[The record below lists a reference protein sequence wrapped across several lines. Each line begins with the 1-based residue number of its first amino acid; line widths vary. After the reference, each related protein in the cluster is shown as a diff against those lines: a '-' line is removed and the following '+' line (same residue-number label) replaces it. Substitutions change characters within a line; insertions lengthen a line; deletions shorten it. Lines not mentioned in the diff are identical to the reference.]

1 MNKAMI
7 SKGLITLVLGSALSV
22 TVTATAS
29 ELKTEAQKLSYIFG
43 LDIGRTLKAQGMD
56 VDFKTL
62 SSAIQTGFEGG
73 ETLMT
78 EEEINTARQA
88 FITRKT
94 EEQQA
99 KVAEISSSNAA
110 EGVAFLAQNTK
121 KDGVVTT
128 ASGLQYI
135 VLEAGK
141 GAKPKA
147 EDTVTVHYRGTTLNG
162 QEFDSSYKRNAP
174 ASFPLNRVI
183 PGWTEGV
190 QLMSVGSKYKFFI
203 PSAMAYGEQGSP
215 PSIMPNSTLIF
226 EVELIS
232 IGDAE

>member
-7 SKGLITLVLGSALSV
+7 SKGVLSAVLSAGLML
-22 TVTATAS
+22 TATAA
-29 ELKTEAQKLSYIFG
+29 ELKTEAEKLSYIFG
-43 LDIGRTLKAQGMD
+43 LDIGRTLKAQGME

-62 SSAIQTGFEGG
+62 SAAIQTGFEGG

-78 EEEINTARQA
+78 EADIDTTRQA
-88 FITRKT
+88 FIARKT
-94 EEQQA
+94 AEAEA
-99 KVAEISSSNAA
+99 KVAEVASANTA
-110 EGVAFLAQNTK
+110 EGKAFMAENGK
-121 KDGVVTT
+121 KDGVKTT
-128 ASGLQYI
+128 ASGLQYQ
-135 VLEAGK
+135 VLTAGK

-190 QLMSVGSKYKFFI
+190 QLMPLGSKYKFFI
-203 PSAMAYGEQGSP
+203 PSELAYGEQGSP
-215 PSIMPNSTLIF
+215 PHIMPNSTLIF

-232 IGDAE
+232 IGDAK

>member
-1 MNKAMI
+1 MDKAI
-7 SKGLITLVLGSALSV
+7 INKGLLTAVLSGALM
-22 TVTATAS
+22 VTASAAD
-29 ELKTEAQKLSYIFG
+29 LKTEEQKLSYIFG
-43 LDIGRTLKAQGMD
+43 LDIGRTLKAQGME
-56 VDFKTL
+56 VNFKTL
-62 SSAIQTGFEGG
+62 SAAIQTGFEGG

-78 EEEINTARQA
+78 EAEIDNTRQA

-94 EEQQA
+94 EEAQA
-99 KVAEISSSNAA
+99 KVAKIAGANAT
-110 EGVAFLAQNTK
+110 EGAAFLAGNAK
-121 KDGVVTT
+121 KDGVITT
-128 ASGLQYI
+128 ASGLQYQVI
-135 VLEAGK
+135 TAGK

-147 EDTVTVHYRGTTLNG
+147 EETVTVHYRGTTLNG

-190 QLMSVGSKYKFFI
+190 QLMPVGSKYKFFI
-203 PSAMAYGEQGSP
+203 PSALAYGEQGSP

-232 IGDAE
+232 IGEAK

>member
-1 MNKAMI
+1 MSKTII
-7 SKGLITLVLGSALSV
+7 SKGLLTAVLSGALM
-22 TVTATAS
+22 VTASAA
-29 ELKTEAQKLSYIFG
+29 ELKTEEQKLSYIFG
-43 LDIGRTLKAQGMD
+43 LDIGRTLKAQGME

-78 EEEINTARQA
+78 EEEINTTREA
-88 FITRKT
+88 FIARKT
-94 EEQQA
+94 EEAQA
-99 KVAEISSSNAA
+99 KVAAVAATNAT
-110 EGVAFLAQNTK
+110 EGTAFLKENGK
-121 KDGVVTT
+121 KDGVKTT
-128 ASGLQYI
+128 ASGLQYQ
-135 VLEAGK
+135 VLTAGK

-162 QEFDSSYKRNAP
+162 QEFDSSYKRNSP

-190 QLMSVGSKYKFFI
+190 QLMPLGSKYKFFI
-203 PSAMAYGEQGSP
+203 PSALAYGEQGSP
-215 PSIMPNSTLIF
+215 PHITPNSTLIF

-232 IGDAE
+232 IGDAK

>member
-1 MNKAMI
+1 MNKAI
-7 SKGLITLVLGSALSV
+7 INKGLLTAVLSGALM
-22 TVTATAS
+22 VTASAAD
-29 ELKTEAQKLSYIFG
+29 LKTEEQKLSYIFG
-43 LDIGRTLKAQGMD
+43 LDIGRTLKAQGME
-56 VDFKTL
+56 VNFKTL
-62 SSAIQTGFEGG
+62 SAAIQTGFEGG

-78 EEEINTARQA
+78 EAEIDNTRQA

-94 EEQQA
+94 EEAQA
-99 KVAEISSSNAA
+99 KVAKIAGANAT
-110 EGVAFLAQNTK
+110 EGAAFLAGNAK
-121 KDGVVTT
+121 KDGVITT
-128 ASGLQYI
+128 ASGLQYQVI
-135 VLEAGK
+135 TAGK

-147 EDTVTVHYRGTTLNG
+147 EETVTVHYRGTTLNG

-190 QLMSVGSKYKFFI
+190 QLMPVGSKYKFFI
-203 PSAMAYGEQGSP
+203 PSALAYGEQGSP

-232 IGDAE
+232 IGEAK